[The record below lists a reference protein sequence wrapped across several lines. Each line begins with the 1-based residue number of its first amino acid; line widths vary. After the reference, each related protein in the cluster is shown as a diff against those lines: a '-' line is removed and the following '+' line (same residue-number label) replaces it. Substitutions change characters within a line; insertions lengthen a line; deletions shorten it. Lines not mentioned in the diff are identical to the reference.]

1 MNLVEAVRPSPQLER
16 ASGWHQVNFL
26 DGGFR
31 REFQGGNNGLGYG
44 FGPHHPVAG
53 SFRPKC
59 VPNRSVGRA
68 GEGGDDAN
76 ALGTEFLPESI
87 GEAEGTELGGVIGA

>member
-31 REFQGGNNGLGYG
+31 REFQGGNNGLGHG
-44 FGPHHPVAG
+44 FGTHHLGAG
-53 SFRPKC
+53 RFGPKG
-59 VPNRSVGRA
+59 VPNRGIGGT
-68 GEGGDDAN
+68 GECRDDAD
-76 ALGTEFLPESI
+76 AL
-87 GEAEGTELGGVIGA
+87 